1 LNIEDMPMSLKNE
14 RAAVEDFSLIDLN
27 DLPKYSPWP
36 ARLMKLSDWA
46 LRNRNDQFVLR
57 EYSEKWGDLLQD
69 YENHRFADLR
79 EAMEYLFRAH
89 FPSNILFHI
98 GEQIYYSQSNAHFW
112 NFFYSRITEILN
124 EYLAADDTLV
134 ELGCGWGRN
143 LFYALQSRLCKKAI
157 GAEYTEEGL
166 MLGKLI
172 GKQFGLPI
180 DFFHFDY
187 YNPNPNLELLQ
198 KLKGTV
204 VFTHNSIEQ
213 ITYLPEETIL
223 SLIESRPRAVIHFE
237 PIYEYR
243 NKNTL
248 LHYMWKR
255 YTEIN
260 DYNRNLLTVLKMF
273 EEQGRLKIT
282 VEKVHSLGL
291 NAFNPGS
298 FIVWEPN

>member
-1 LNIEDMPMSLKNE
+1 MSMKEAHTHVKNDKVT
-14 RAAVEDFSLIDLN
+14 AEDFDLIDL
-27 DLPKYSPWP
+27 DDVPKYSSWP
-36 ARLMKLSDWA
+36 TRLTGLSDWIP
-46 LRNRNDQFVLR
+46 RNRDDQLVLR
-57 EYSEKWGDLLQD
+57 EYGGKWGALLRD
-69 YENHRFADLR
+69 YKNHEFENLDK
-79 EAMEYLFRAH
+79 AMEYLFRRH

-98 GEQIYYSQSNAHFW
+98 GEQIYLSKNNAQFW
-112 NFFYSRITEILN
+112 DFFYSKVRDILTEYMTP
-124 EYLAADDTLV
+124 EDTLV

-143 LFYALQSRLCKKAI
+143 LFYALQSRLCKKAV
-157 GAEYTEEGL
+157 GGEYTEEGL

-172 GKQFGLPI
+172 GKQFRLPI
-180 DFFHFDY
+180 EFFHFDY
-187 YNPNPNLELLQ
+187 YNPNLELMQ

-223 SLIESRPRAVIHFE
+223 PLIESRPRAVIHFE

-243 NKNTL
+243 NKDTL
-248 LHYMWKR
+248 LHYVWKR

-282 VEKVHSLGL
+282 IEKVHSLGL

-298 FIVWEPN
+298 FIVWEPK